1 MSQHSGEADA
11 IDRENGADVANETLG
26 TTEPRLRPVTSSQL
40 STLRKDTPSVNPEG
54 ATADIPAS
62 NELPQGF
69 VLEEGSI
76 EELLPRLT
84 RLERRLRIQTFALV
98 LALLTAGGLTLM
110 HFVDEDV
117 IVRQTLM
124 ESKEITLRDNDGAAR
139 LFIRM
144 YSKVPVLQIMDSNGK
159 PRMSLGLRFD
169 DTPFLDLSD
178 KRGRTRATFEMTE
191 NDSPALRLFD
201 ENGTPTFNIN

>member
-1 MSQHSGEADA
+1 MSQTSGEVDA
-11 IDRENGADVANETLG
+11 VVTHG
-26 TTEPRLRPVTSSQL
+26 TEESVEPRLRPVGPAPVAA
-40 STLRKDTPSVNPEG
+40 LRQEEPAP
-54 ATADIPAS
+54 ADVH
-62 NELPQGF
+62 LPQDF
-69 VLEEGSI
+69 VMEEGSV
-76 EELLPRLT
+76 EELLPRLG
-84 RLERRLRIQTFALV
+84 RLERRLRLQTVAMVLAVGAVALFALY
-98 LALLTAGGLTLM
+98 
-110 HFVDEDV
+110 HFVGEDV

-124 ESKEITLRDNDGAAR
+124 ESREITLRDNDGAPR

-169 DTPFLDLSD
+169 DTPFIDLSD

-191 NDSPALRLFD
+191 DDSPAMRLFD